1 MKNERSQELFQRAQ
15 KVIPGGVNSPVR
27 AVRAVGGVPRFI
39 AKAKGASIW
48 DVDGNRFVDWVGS
61 WGPMILGHAE
71 PSVVEAMRNAIE
83 RGTSYGAPTEGEIKL
98 AELVMRRVPSVER
111 LRLVL
116 SGTEAAM
123 SVIRVARAFTKR
135 DAILKFEGCYHG
147 HADFLLAK
155 AGSGVATLGLPDSP
169 GVPAD
174 FTKHTLTVPYND
186 LAAVEETFARRGGEL
201 AAVVLEPVVGN
212 SGLIPPEPGFL
223 EGLRRITEQHGA
235 MLVFDEVMTGF
246 RLSTGGAQVL
256 YGITP
261 DLSAFGK
268 VVGGGM
274 PLAAYGGRK
283 DAMDMVAPAGPVYQ
297 AGTLSGNP
305 VAVAAGLATLEQLE
319 NPATYTRLENI
330 SRRLADGLVAALAET
345 GVSGRVQ
352 RVGSMFTV
360 FFNDGS
366 AVKDFED
373 AKRADHAKFRA
384 FFHGMLERGVYL
396 PPSGYEAAFVSLAHG
411 DEEIERTLEAARAVL
426 ATLG

>member
-1 MKNERSQELFQRAQ
+1 VS
-15 KVIPGGVNSPVR
+15 
-27 AVRAVGGVPRFI
+27 
-39 AKAKGASIW
+39 
-48 DVDGNRFVDWVGS
+48 
-61 WGPMILGHAE
+61 
-71 PSVVEAMRNAIE
+71 
-83 RGTSYGAPTEGEIKL
+83 
-98 AELVMRRVPSVER
+98 
-111 LRLVL
+111 

-352 RVGSMFTV
+352 RVGSMFTL